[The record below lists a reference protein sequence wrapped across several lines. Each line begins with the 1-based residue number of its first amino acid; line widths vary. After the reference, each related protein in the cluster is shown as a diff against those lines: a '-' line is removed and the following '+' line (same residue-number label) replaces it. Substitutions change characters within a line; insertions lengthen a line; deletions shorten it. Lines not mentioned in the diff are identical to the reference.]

1 MGQGGQMHHNPADEM
16 LAELG
21 AEPLN
26 GSGFEND
33 EPEAV
38 YEETDQ
44 NQRELAK

>member
-1 MGQGGQMHHNPADEM
+1 MHHNPADKIF
-16 LAELG
+16 ADLG
-21 AEPLN
+21 AETVD

-44 NQRELAK
+44 IQREVAK